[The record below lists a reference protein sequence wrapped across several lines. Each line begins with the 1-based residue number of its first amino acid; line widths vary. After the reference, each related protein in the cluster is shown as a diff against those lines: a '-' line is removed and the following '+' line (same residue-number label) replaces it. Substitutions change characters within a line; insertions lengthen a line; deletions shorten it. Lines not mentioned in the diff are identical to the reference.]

1 MTPPLRLLIADDQAM
16 VRAGFKLILD
26 SADDLEVVAEA
37 EDGRQAVERARQV
50 RPDVALLDIRMP
62 HLDGIEVTRQLA
74 GPGVDDP
81 VPILIITT
89 FDLDEYVFGALKAGA
104 RGFLTKDAEP
114 ELLLEAVRAIARGDG
129 LIAPAI
135 TRRLIAQLAG
145 AAAAAPTEPLTLPGT
160 ALTEREAEVL
170 LAVARGLTNAELA
183 DELYIS
189 LSTVKTHLA
198 SLLAK
203 LGVRNR
209 VELVIR
215 AYESG
220 LVRPGAEP

>member
-1 MTPPLRLLIADDQAM
+1 MTLRLLIADDQAM

-26 SADDLEVVAEA
+26 ATDGLEVVAEA
-37 EDGRQAVERARQV
+37 ADGREAVALARQV
-50 RPDVALLDIRMP
+50 RPDVAVLDIRMP
-62 HLDGIEVTRQLA
+62 HVDGIEATRQLA
-74 GPGVDDP
+74 GPDVADP
-81 VPILIITT
+81 IPILIITT
-89 FDLDEYVFGALKAGA
+89 FDLDEYVFGALRAGA

-114 ELLLEAVRAIARGDG
+114 ELLVEAVRAVARGDG

-135 TRRLIAQLAG
+135 TRRLIAQVAG
-145 AAAAAPTEPLTLPGT
+145 SAALRPSAPLTLPGT
-160 ALTEREAEVL
+160 QLTDREEEVL

-183 DELYIS
+183 TELFIS

-215 AYESG
+215 AYEAG
-220 LVRPGAEP
+220 VITPGQR

>member
-1 MTPPLRLLIADDQAM
+1 MTEPLRLLIADDQAM

-26 SADDLEVVAEA
+26 AAPDLTVVAEA
-37 EDGRQAVERARQV
+37 VDGVEAVELARRE

-62 HLDGIEVTRQLA
+62 RLDGIEATRQLA
-74 GPGVDDP
+74 GPDIAHP

-89 FDLDEYVFGALKAGA
+89 FDLDEYVIGALKAGA

-114 ELLLEAVRAIARGDG
+114 ELLLDAVRAVARGDG
-129 LIAPAI
+129 LIAPAV
-135 TRRLIAQLAG
+135 TRRLIAQLA
-145 AAAAAPTEPLTLPGT
+145 AARPTRPTAALTLPGA
-160 ALTEREAEVL
+160 ALTDREEEVL
-170 LAVARGLTNAELA
+170 RAVTRGLTNAELA
-183 DELYIS
+183 DELFIS

-220 LVRPGAEP
+220 LVTPGAD

>member
-1 MTPPLRLLIADDQAM
+1 MTLRLLIADDQAM

-37 EDGRQAVERARQV
+37 EDGRTAVELARRV

-62 HLDGIEVTRQLA
+62 GLVGIEATRQLA
-74 GPGVDDP
+74 GPGVEHP

-114 ELLLEAVRAIARGDG
+114 ELLLDAVRAVARGDG

-145 AAAAAPTEPLTLPGT
+145 ALPQRPTAALTLPGT
-160 ALTEREAEVL
+160 SLTDREEEVL
-170 LAVARGLTNAELA
+170 RAVTRGLTNAELA

-198 SLLAK
+198 SLLSK

-220 LVRPGAEP
+220 LVAPGEG

>member
-26 SADDLEVVAEA
+26 AADDLEVVAEA

-62 HLDGIEVTRQLA
+62 HLDGIEVTRLLA
-74 GPGVDDP
+74 GPDVAEP
-81 VPILIITT
+81 IPILIITT
-89 FDLDEYVFGALKAGA
+89 FDLDDYVFGALEAGA

-129 LIAPAI
+129 LVAPAI

-145 AAAAAPTEPLTLPGT
+145 AASGGPSAPLTLPGAT
-160 ALTEREAEVL
+160 LTDRETEVL
-170 LAVARGLTNAELA
+170 LAVTRGLTNAELA
-183 DELYIS
+183 DELFIS

-220 LVRPGAEP
+220 LIRPGAEP

>member
-1 MTPPLRLLIADDQAM
+1 MTEPLRLLIADDQAM

-26 SADDLEVVAEA
+26 SADDLVVVAEA
-37 EDGRQAVERARQV
+37 EDGAEAVELARRV

-62 HLDGIEVTRQLA
+62 RLDGIEATRQLA
-74 GPGVDDP
+74 GPDVVDP
-81 VPILIITT
+81 IPILIITT
-89 FDLDEYVFGALKAGA
+89 FDLDEYVIGALKAGA

-114 ELLLEAVRAIARGDG
+114 DLLLDAVRAVARGDG
-129 LIAPAI
+129 LIAPAV
-135 TRRLIAQLAG
+135 TRRLIAQLA
-145 AAAAAPTEPLTLPGT
+145 AARPHQPTAPLTLPGATLT
-160 ALTEREAEVL
+160 AREEEVL
-170 LAVARGLTNAELA
+170 RAVTRGHTNAELA

-220 LVRPGAEP
+220 LVTPGTD

>member
-1 MTPPLRLLIADDQAM
+1 M

-26 SADDLEVVAEA
+26 AADGLEVVAEA
-37 EDGRQAVERARQV
+37 EDGLQAVDLARQH

-62 HLDGIEVTRQLA
+62 HLDGIEATRRLA
-74 GPGVDDP
+74 GPGVEQP

-114 ELLLEAVRAIARGDG
+114 ELLIDAVRAVARGDG
-129 LIAPAI
+129 LVAPAI

-145 AAAAAPTEPLTLPGT
+145 SARLSPAAPLTLPGT
-160 ALTEREAEVL
+160 DLTEREEEVL
-170 LAVARGLTNAELA
+170 RAVARGLTNAELA
-183 DELYIS
+183 EELFIS

-198 SLLAK
+198 SLLSK

-220 LVRPGAEP
+220 LILPGGS